1 MQIAAVKGR
10 INISIMVSKTQRGLF
25 FGFSTVE
32 AAKSQNLM
40 DIDLIKQDLLNH
52 FNTKKNE
59 RVMMPGWGCGIW
71 DYLFEPIN
79 HVKENII
86 YEAQQVIDADPRV
99 ELENIDIIEKDH
111 GLRIDMT
118 LLYVPLRAVSMFS
131 IEFDRR
137 NSAMY

>member
-1 MQIAAVKGR
+1 
-10 INISIMVSKTQRGLF
+10 MVSKTQRGLF

>member
-1 MQIAAVKGR
+1 MQITAVKGR

-32 AAKSQNLM
+32 AIKSQNLM

-111 GLRIDMT
+111 GLRINMT
-118 LLYVPLRAVSMFS
+118 LLYVPLRAVSTFS

-137 NSAMY
+137 NS

>member
-1 MQIAAVKGR
+1 
-10 INISIMVSKTQRGLF
+10 MVSKTQRGLF

-32 AAKSQNLM
+32 AIKSQNLM

-111 GLRIDMT
+111 GLRINMT
-118 LLYVPLRAVSMFS
+118 LLYVPLRAVSTFS

-137 NSAMY
+137 NS

>member
-1 MQIAAVKGR
+1 VQIAAVKGR